1 MLMSKGLS
9 KPRGGKIIRMLKNT
23 KEKIPLVRKPAE
35 NWSSSPRAVN
45 MPN

>member
-1 MLMSKGLS
+1 MLLSEGLS
-9 KPRGGKIIRMLKNT
+9 KPRGGKIIWILKNT

-35 NWSSSPRAVN
+35 NWSSSLRAVN